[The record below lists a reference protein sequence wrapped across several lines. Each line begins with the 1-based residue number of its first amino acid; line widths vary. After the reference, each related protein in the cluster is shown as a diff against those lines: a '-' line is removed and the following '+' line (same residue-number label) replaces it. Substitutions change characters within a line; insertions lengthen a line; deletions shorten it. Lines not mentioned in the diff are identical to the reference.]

1 MYSNYFGLSEPPF
14 SLAPDPRYLYLSEQH
29 REALAHLLYG
39 IDCNGGFVLL
49 TGEVGTGK
57 TTVCRCLLEQLPENT
72 DLAVILNPK
81 FTVLE
86 LLAAICDELGASYDS
101 GENRVK
107 TYVDAINTHLLQA
120 HAQGR
125 NTVLI
130 IDEAQNLSV
139 DVLEQV
145 RLLTNLETS
154 ERKLLQIVL
163 LGQPEL
169 LEKLAR
175 PELRQLEQRITA
187 RHHLTALSQVE
198 LGAYVSHRLS
208 VAGLE
213 GQLFPP
219 STLKR
224 LYRLTG
230 GVPRLINILCDRA
243 LLGTFVQRDTR
254 VEVPT
259 LVKAAKEVY
268 GDKHQYRPKPLSYL
282 KWGVGGASLA
292 GISAFL
298 LFSFNATGFFN
309 HQMFAAEISAPAPVI
324 ELQSAV
330 AGTPIDN
337 STEKPTQKPIEK
349 PIAKSI
355 AKSTER
361 SASSAMKAI
370 ASLDM
375 ETSNPANWRWPEDA
389 NLALS
394 KVTAFKSLFKAWGVD
409 YSPRKHPTV
418 CKYSRSLGLGC
429 LSQHGDMNKLRQLN
443 RPAVLKLFNAQGQE
457 YYVALLSTE
466 GERAVVEV
474 AGQRKWVQLKD
485 LELWWLQTYV
495 LLWRE
500 PPGYEKPIR
509 PGASGQSVAWL
520 DQQLSVLQ
528 GRDPSSDG
536 KVTYDGGLVRQ
547 VLQFQRSQGLTADA
561 VVGPQT
567 GIHLNTATVG
577 DVPLLIV
584 NPES

>member
-1 MYSNYFGLSEPPF
+1 MYSNYFGLTEPPF

-39 IDCNGGFVLL
+39 IGCNGGFVLL

-86 LLAAICDELGASYDS
+86 LLAAVCDELEAPYESS
-101 GENRVK
+101 ENRVK

-120 HAQGR
+120 HALGR

-154 ERKLLQIVL
+154 KRKLLQIVL

-169 LEKLAR
+169 LEKLSR

-187 RHHLTALSQVE
+187 RHHLTALSQAE

-282 KWGVGGASLA
+282 KWGVGGATLA
-292 GISAFL
+292 GLSTFL
-298 LFSFNATGFFN
+298 LFSLNAMGFFN
-309 HQMFAAEISAPAPVI
+309 QPVSNV
-324 ELQSAV
+324 EE
-330 AGTPIDN
+330 
-337 STEKPTQKPIEK
+337 STQAHI
-349 PIAKSI
+349 
-355 AKSTER
+355 
-361 SASSAMKAI
+361 I
-370 ASLDM
+370 ASQSQSQSVVVNPLVEATVSGAVKATKMPEM
-375 ETSNPANWRWPEDA
+375 EISNPANWRWPEDA
-389 NLALS
+389 DLALS
-394 KVTAFKSLFKAWGVD
+394 KVTAYQSLFKAWGID
-409 YSPRKHPTV
+409 YAPREHPTV
-418 CKYSRSLGLGC
+418 CRFSRSLGLGC
-429 LSQHGDMNKLRQLN
+429 LSLHGDMDELRQLN

-457 YYVALLSTE
+457 YYVTLLSTE
-466 GERAVVEV
+466 GERGVVEV
-474 AGQRKWVQLKD
+474 GGQRKEVHLKD
-485 LELWWLQTYV
+485 LELWWLRTYT
-495 LLWRE
+495 LLWRQ
-500 PPGYEKPIR
+500 PPGYDTPIR
-509 PGASGQSVAWL
+509 PGASGQTVAWL
-520 DQQLSVLQ
+520 DQQLSFLQ
-528 GRDPSSDG
+528 GRAPLPEG
-536 KVTYDGGLVRQ
+536 ELTYDGSLIRQ
-547 VLQFQRSQGLTADA
+547 VQQFQRSQGLTADA

-567 GIHLNTATVG
+567 SIHLNTATAE
-577 DVPLLIV
+577 DVPQLIV
-584 NPES
+584 NPQS